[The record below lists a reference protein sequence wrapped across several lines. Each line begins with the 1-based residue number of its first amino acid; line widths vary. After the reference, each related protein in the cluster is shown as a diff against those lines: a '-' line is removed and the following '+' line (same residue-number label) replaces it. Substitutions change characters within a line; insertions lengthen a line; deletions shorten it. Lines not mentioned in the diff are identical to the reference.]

1 MGIDFRVLG
10 PLEVV
15 EDGVSLRL
23 GGPRPRALLAALLV
37 ETDRFISRDRLIDEL
52 WGDEP
57 PATAENALQAQVAAL
72 RRLLPGRIVTGGAA
86 GLGEAIAHR
95 LGDEGAAVVVAD
107 LDGPGAERVA
117 AAITTA
123 GGRAVGVVCDVTQP
137 AQIAE
142 AVHVATTLGPL
153 RTLVL
158 SAAVESFQ
166 SVLDCSDGDWQ
177 HTLDVNLK
185 GPFLCMRAAIPVI
198 AANGGG
204 SVIAMGSTLG
214 LIVAPGHPAYCASK
228 GALVNLC
235 KQAAIEHAPDGVRVN
250 VVAPSATDT
259 GLFIR
264 FSEQAPDPEGLRR
277 RIAETNPM
285 GRLGTAQEVCDAVMF
300 LASDQSTYTSGSVI
314 PIDGALAARRM

>member
-1 MGIDFRVLG
+1 MTIS
-10 PLEVV
+10 
-15 EDGVSLRL
+15 GV
-23 GGPRPRALLAALLV
+23 A
-37 ETDRFISRDRLIDEL
+37 
-52 WGDEP
+52 
-57 PATAENALQAQVAAL
+57 
-72 RRLLPGRIVTGGAA
+72 IVTGGAA
-86 GLGEAIAHR
+86 GLGEAIAQR
-95 LGDEGAAVVVAD
+95 LGREGAAVVVAD
-107 LDGPGAERVA
+107 LDGPGADRVA
-117 AAITTA
+117 AAIVAA
-123 GGRAVGVVCDVTQP
+123 GGSASGVTCDVTQP
-137 AQIAE
+137 AQVEE

-166 SVLDCSDGDWQ
+166 SVLDCSDRDWQ

>member
-1 MGIDFRVLG
+1 MTIS
-10 PLEVV
+10 
-15 EDGVSLRL
+15 GV
-23 GGPRPRALLAALLV
+23 A
-37 ETDRFISRDRLIDEL
+37 
-52 WGDEP
+52 
-57 PATAENALQAQVAAL
+57 
-72 RRLLPGRIVTGGAA
+72 IVTGGAA
-86 GLGEAIAHR
+86 GLGEAIAQR
-95 LGDEGAAVVVAD
+95 LGREGAAVVVAD
-107 LDGPGAERVA
+107 LDGPGADRVA
-117 AAITTA
+117 AAIVAA
-123 GGRAVGVVCDVTQP
+123 GGQASGVTCDVTQP
-137 AQIAE
+137 AQVEE

-166 SVLDCSDGDWQ
+166 SVLDCSDRDWQ

>member
-1 MGIDFRVLG
+1 MTVTG
-10 PLEVV
+10 
-15 EDGVSLRL
+15 S
-23 GGPRPRALLAALLV
+23 A
-37 ETDRFISRDRLIDEL
+37 
-52 WGDEP
+52 
-57 PATAENALQAQVAAL
+57 
-72 RRLLPGRIVTGGAA
+72 IVTGGAN

-95 LGDEGAAVVVAD
+95 LASEGAAVVVAD
-107 LDGPGAERVA
+107 VDGPGTERVA
-117 AAITTA
+117 EAITKA
-123 GGRAVGVVCDVTQP
+123 GGRAAAVTCDVTQS
-137 AQIAE
+137 AQVDETVRVAE
-142 AVHVATTLGPL
+142 TLGPL
-153 RTLVL
+153 AVLVL
-158 SAAVESFQ
+158 SAAIESVRT
-166 SVLDCSDGDWQ
+166 VLDSSDDEWQ
-177 HTLDVNLK
+177 HVLDVNLK
-185 GPFLCMRAAIPVI
+185 GPFLCMRAAIPRM
-198 AANGGG
+198 AAHGGG

-285 GRLGTAQEVCDAVMF
+285 GRLGTAQEVCDAVTF
-300 LASDQSTYTSGSVI
+300 LASDQSTYTSGCVI

>member
-1 MGIDFRVLG
+1 MTIS
-10 PLEVV
+10 
-15 EDGVSLRL
+15 GV
-23 GGPRPRALLAALLV
+23 A
-37 ETDRFISRDRLIDEL
+37 
-52 WGDEP
+52 
-57 PATAENALQAQVAAL
+57 
-72 RRLLPGRIVTGGAA
+72 IVTGGAA
-86 GLGEAIAHR
+86 GLGEAIAQR
-95 LGDEGAAVVVAD
+95 LGREGAAVVVAD
-107 LDGPGAERVA
+107 LDGPGADRVA
-117 AAITTA
+117 AAIVAA
-123 GGRAVGVVCDVTQP
+123 GGQASGVTCDVTQP
-137 AQIAE
+137 AQVEE

-166 SVLDCSDGDWQ
+166 SVLDCSDRDWQ

-285 GRLGTAQEVCDAVMF
+285 GRLGTAQEVCNAVTF

>member
-1 MGIDFRVLG
+1 MTVS
-10 PLEVV
+10 
-15 EDGVSLRL
+15 GV
-23 GGPRPRALLAALLV
+23 AV
-37 ETDRFISRDRLIDEL
+37 
-52 WGDEP
+52 
-57 PATAENALQAQVAAL
+57 
-72 RRLLPGRIVTGGAA
+72 VTGGAA

-95 LGDEGAAVVVAD
+95 LAQEGAAVVVAD
-107 LDGPGAERVA
+107 VDAPGAERVA
-117 AAITTA
+117 AAITAA
-123 GGRAVGVVCDVTQP
+123 GGQAVGVDCDVTQP
-137 AQIAE
+137 AAVE
-142 AVHVATTLGPL
+142 AAVRLATTLGPL

-158 SAAVESFQ
+158 SAAIESFQ
-166 SVLDCSDGDWQ
+166 SVLECSDTDWQ

-185 GPFLCMRAAIPVI
+185 GPFLCMRAAIPHL

-235 KQAAIEHAPDGVRVN
+235 KQAAIEHAPDSVRVN
-250 VVAPSATDT
+250 MVAPSATDT

-285 GRLGTAQEVCDAVMF
+285 GRLGTAREVCDAVVF

>member
-1 MGIDFRVLG
+1 VTIS
-10 PLEVV
+10 
-15 EDGVSLRL
+15 GV
-23 GGPRPRALLAALLV
+23 A
-37 ETDRFISRDRLIDEL
+37 
-52 WGDEP
+52 
-57 PATAENALQAQVAAL
+57 
-72 RRLLPGRIVTGGAA
+72 IVTGGAA

-95 LGDEGAAVVVAD
+95 LGREGAAVVVAD
-107 LDGPGAERVA
+107 LDGPGADRVA
-117 AAITTA
+117 AAIVAA
-123 GGRAVGVVCDVTQP
+123 GGQASGVTCDVTQP
-137 AQIAE
+137 AQVEE

-166 SVLDCSDGDWQ
+166 SVLDCSDRDWQ

>member
-1 MGIDFRVLG
+1 MTIS
-10 PLEVV
+10 
-15 EDGVSLRL
+15 GV
-23 GGPRPRALLAALLV
+23 A
-37 ETDRFISRDRLIDEL
+37 
-52 WGDEP
+52 
-57 PATAENALQAQVAAL
+57 
-72 RRLLPGRIVTGGAA
+72 IVTGGAA
-86 GLGEAIAHR
+86 GLGEAIAQR
-95 LGDEGAAVVVAD
+95 LGREGAAVVVAD
-107 LDGPGAERVA
+107 LDGPGADRVA
-117 AAITTA
+117 AAIVAA
-123 GGRAVGVVCDVTQP
+123 GGQASGVTCDVTQP
-137 AQIAE
+137 AQVEE

-166 SVLDCSDGDWQ
+166 SVLDCSDRDWQ

-214 LIVAPGHPAYCASK
+214 LIVSPGHPAYCASK

>member
-1 MGIDFRVLG
+1 VTIS
-10 PLEVV
+10 
-15 EDGVSLRL
+15 GV
-23 GGPRPRALLAALLV
+23 A
-37 ETDRFISRDRLIDEL
+37 
-52 WGDEP
+52 
-57 PATAENALQAQVAAL
+57 
-72 RRLLPGRIVTGGAA
+72 IVTGGAA

-95 LGDEGAAVVVAD
+95 LGEEGAAVVVAD

-117 AAITTA
+117 AAIVAA
-123 GGRAVGVVCDVTQP
+123 GGQAAGVACDVTQP
-137 AQIAE
+137 AQVAE

>member
-1 MGIDFRVLG
+1 MTVS
-10 PLEVV
+10 
-15 EDGVSLRL
+15 GV
-23 GGPRPRALLAALLV
+23 AL
-37 ETDRFISRDRLIDEL
+37 
-52 WGDEP
+52 
-57 PATAENALQAQVAAL
+57 
-72 RRLLPGRIVTGGAA
+72 VTGGAA

-95 LGDEGAAVVVAD
+95 LAQEGAAVVVAD
-107 LDGPGAERVA
+107 VDAPGAERVA
-117 AAITTA
+117 AAITAA
-123 GGRAVGVVCDVTQP
+123 GGQAVGVDCDVTQP
-137 AQIAE
+137 AAVE
-142 AVHVATTLGPL
+142 AAVRLATTLGPL

-158 SAAVESFQ
+158 SAAIESFQ
-166 SVLDCSDGDWQ
+166 SVLDCSDTDWQ

-185 GPFLCMRAAIPVI
+185 GPFLCMRAAIPHL

-250 VVAPSATDT
+250 MVAPSATDT

-285 GRLGTAQEVCDAVMF
+285 GRLGTAREVCDAVVF

>member
-1 MGIDFRVLG
+1 VTIS
-10 PLEVV
+10 
-15 EDGVSLRL
+15 GV
-23 GGPRPRALLAALLV
+23 A
-37 ETDRFISRDRLIDEL
+37 
-52 WGDEP
+52 
-57 PATAENALQAQVAAL
+57 
-72 RRLLPGRIVTGGAA
+72 IVTGGAA

-95 LGDEGAAVVVAD
+95 LGEEGAAVVVAD

-117 AAITTA
+117 AAIVAA
-123 GGRAVGVVCDVTQP
+123 GGQAAGVACDVTQP
-137 AQIAE
+137 AQVAE

-166 SVLDCSDGDWQ
+166 SVLDCSDRDWQ